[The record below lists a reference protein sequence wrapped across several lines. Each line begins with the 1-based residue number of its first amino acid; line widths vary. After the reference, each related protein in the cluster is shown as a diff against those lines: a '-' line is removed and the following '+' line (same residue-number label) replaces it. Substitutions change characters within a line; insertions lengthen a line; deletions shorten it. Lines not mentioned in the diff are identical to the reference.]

1 MKQPKYKKLTKI
13 KKVSKIPTR
22 ILGFNRPKWNLIKQT
37 LKRIFEA
44 KEKRKNKTRRKYR
57 RFVKLITFQKIL
69 IRKKKILYLN
79 NAYKSLVE
87 TIRKAKVENYNLSN
101 GKHKSNQK
109 NFVKNLF
116 LKKYYYCFDLV
127 FEIYF
132 SRSLKE
138 SQKLMQSKQLI
149 LNNKSIAKNK
159 QLRKGDIIHINDSN
173 FTYLEN
179 KKLFLERTK
188 VISFLQVDHY
198 LQKVIITKSFANLG
212 FDEFYLMIRNYLD
225 TRTL

>member
-44 KEKRKNKTRRKYR
+44 KEKRKSKTRRKYR

-69 IRKKKILYLN
+69 IRRKKMLYLN

-109 NFVKNLF
+109 NFVKTLF
-116 LKKYYYCFDLV
+116 LKNYYYCFDLV

-149 LNNKSIAKNK
+149 LNNKLLTKNK

-173 FTYLEN
+173 FTYLGN

-212 FDEFYLMIRNYLD
+212 FNDFYLMIRNYLD

>member
-13 KKVSKIPTR
+13 KRISKIPTR
-22 ILGFNRPKWNLIKQT
+22 ISGFNRPKWNLIKQT
-37 LKRIFEA
+37 LKRIFES
-44 KEKRKNKTRRKYR
+44 KQKRKNKTRRRYR

-79 NAYKSLVE
+79 NAYRSFIE
-87 TIRKAKVENYNLSN
+87 TTRKAKVENYNLSN
-101 GKHKSNQK
+101 GKHKSNQE
-109 NFVKNLF
+109 NFVKTLF

-127 FEIYF
+127 FEISF

-138 SQKLMQSKQLI
+138 SQKLMQSKQI
-149 LNNKSIAKNK
+149 VLNSKPITKNK
-159 QLRKGDIIHINDSN
+159 QLREGDILHINNSS
-173 FTYLEN
+173 FVYLEN

-198 LQKVIITKSFANLG
+198 LQKVVITKSFANLG
-212 FDEFYLMIRNYLD
+212 FNDFYLTIRDYLD

>member
-1 MKQPKYKKLTKI
+1 
-13 KKVSKIPTR
+13 
-22 ILGFNRPKWNLIKQT
+22 
-37 LKRIFEA
+37 
-44 KEKRKNKTRRKYR
+44 
-57 RFVKLITFQKIL
+57 
-69 IRKKKILYLN
+69 
-79 NAYKSLVE
+79 
-87 TIRKAKVENYNLSN
+87 
-101 GKHKSNQK
+101 
-109 NFVKNLF
+109 
-116 LKKYYYCFDLV
+116 
-127 FEIYF
+127 
-132 SRSLKE
+132 
-138 SQKLMQSKQLI
+138 MQSKQLI

-173 FTYLEN
+173 FTYIEN